1 MRLSKAALETLAV
14 VAYRQ
19 PVTRS
24 ELENLRGVDAGGV
37 LRMLAEKGIVSA
49 SGRSDEPGRPLYY
62 TTTGQF
68 LELFALRDLSDL
80 PTLRDLRELKQ
91 DDPREQ
97 LQDDETGDRNQIQAL
112 TESAAELVADAPE
125 PTLVDEAPSEPA
137 MVDEEPA
144 IVDEAPPPEPLDA

>member
-1 MRLSKAALETLAV
+1 
-14 VAYRQ
+14 
-19 PVTRS
+19 
-24 ELENLRGVDAGGV
+24 
-37 LRMLAEKGIVSA
+37 MLAEKGIVSA

-97 LQDDETGDRNQIQAL
+97 LQDDEAGEPHESLVQSATELLGD
-112 TESAAELVADAPE
+112 TPE
-125 PTLVDEAPSEPA
+125 PP
-137 MVDEEPA
+137 